1 MAISDYLMSRL
12 AAAQNARQLALE
24 LERAKQQRE
33 AAGQRA
39 TTQYLQQL
47 LDTGGRLVTTV
58 PGQLAAAEAERV
70 AKLEEEA
77 LLEARAR
84 GAELAGEETA
94 IPPVSP
100 AAGTALKT
108 LMPEPTVQATVADTK
123 KYQVT
128 PEEYE
133 MALEDMGL
141 EPSPK
146 ELTPE
151 QKAKIR
157 STGAAG
163 VDMSKLGIETKP
175 ATIPAMGPEAQKVF
189 GGPAVPAISPEEL
202 DKQLREKPVEIK
214 MERPAEAEPMR
225 DTTVPV
231 AADTVMTPEQLKMD
245 SGIDLDKPE
254 VAAAVDALPAVT
266 GYKPLKFKRSSTDLA
281 KEIVDEVEKKLPP
294 ENPLTSFLRFGKES
308 GDMARARRMAQLKAK
323 LMIDETRTNAE
334 AKNKNAYLATLN
346 EEKLQK
352 QIKYIEAQ
360 SARAVSQATKS
371 QLYVEQKSALPAA
384 QKDVLQA
391 GEQANVDLGRVV
403 KLGKKL
409 ISKKQGLPIGAIR
422 ALAAAGVT
430 AMGADI
436 SAPTST
442 AIGVGGLGAGVNV
455 STSGGGKYIDS
466 EKFNEAMKQVDLAS
480 LTPEQRE
487 FIGKLRLAVQ
497 TAGKE
502 REGGRMTDADLRF
515 YLENLIAVDNPQTAL
530 RNINDLVEDNARRYG
545 KNYRSLK
552 ETATSG
558 LGAFDPDLQYDLF
571 TDEEIDAAFESAP
584 TAMKAL
590 PRPEK
595 TSDVTREL
603 ATKGIVELQKL
614 LANPNLTAAQ
624 KAAVEKE
631 IEAQKTK
638 SPTGGVQG
646 WRK

>member
-39 TTQYLQQL
+39 TTAYIQQL
-47 LDTGGRLVTTV
+47 LDTGGRLVTQV
-58 PGQLAAAEAERV
+58 PGQLAAAEADRA
-70 AKLEEEA
+70 AKFEEEV
-77 LLEARAR
+77 LLEAKARA
-84 GAELAGEETA
+84 GQEGDETVV
-94 IPPVSP
+94 PPVSP

-108 LMPEPTVQATVADTK
+108 LMPKPTVEATVADTK

-146 ELTPE
+146 ELTAE

-175 ATIPAMGPEAQKVF
+175 TVVPAMGPEAQKVF
-189 GGPAVPAISPEEL
+189 GGPAIPAISPEEL

-225 DTTVPV
+225 DETVPV
-231 AADTVMTPEQLKMD
+231 VADTVMSPEQLKTD

-254 VAAAVDALPAVT
+254 VAAAVDQLPAVT
-266 GYKPLKFKRSSTDLA
+266 GYKPLKFKRNSADLA

-308 GDMARARRMAQLKAK
+308 GDMSRARRMAQLKAK
-323 LMIDETRTNAE
+323 LMIDETRSKAE
-334 AKNKNAYLATLN
+334 VKNKNDYLATLN

-352 QIKYIEAQ
+352 QIKFIEAQ
-360 SARAVSQATKS
+360 STRAISQASKA
-371 QLYVEQKSALPAA
+371 QLVVEQKSALPAQ

-391 GEQANVDLGRVV
+391 GDQANVDLGRVV

-455 STSGGGKYIDS
+455 STSGGGKFIDS
-466 EKFNEAMKQVDLAS
+466 DKFNEAMKQVDLAS

-552 ETATSG
+552 ETATTG
-558 LGAFDPDLQYDLF
+558 LGAFDPNLEYELF

-603 ATKGIVELQKL
+603 ATKGIKELQKL
-614 LANPNLTAAQ
+614 LDNPNLTAAQ
-624 KAAVEKE
+624 KAALQKE
-631 IEAQKTK
+631 IEAQQGKDT
-638 SPTGGVQG
+638 TGGVKG